1 MNFDSSV
8 EKEIVKIV
16 RTKKEPSS
24 EKEITE
30 KQMIS
35 ELKKIMK
42 ENDKLENLIEK
53 GRDKNTAEKNKLI
66 TLRDALKN
74 RKKQLKKQLE
84 TKDANLTMVKKIEQF
99 KKLRGEMN
107 VDKIDDKIA
116 KLTSEK
122 EKYKSQLKK
131 L

>member
-8 EKEIVKIV
+8 EKQIVKIV

-99 KKLRGEMN
+99 KKLRNEMN

-116 KLTSEK
+116 KLTIEK